1 VLLRLPPGTK
11 RYGLERVELQ
21 QVTRKDNTLWKSDPS
36 ADVLLLGDSFSNIYS
51 LLALNWGRSA
61 GFAEQ
66 LSYHLQRPLDRISF
80 NDNGSYATRRELARR
95 LAIGQNPLQGKKV
108 VIWEFTARELAQGD
122 WKKISILPDAE

>member
-1 VLLRLPPGTK
+1 MT
-11 RYGLERVELQ
+11 Q
-21 QVTRKDNTLWKSDPS
+21 KDNTLWKSDPK
-36 ADVLLLGDSFSNIYS
+36 ADILLLGDSFSNIYS
-51 LLALNWGRSA
+51 LPALNWGLSA

-95 LAIGQNPLQGKKV
+95 LATGQNPLEDKKV

-122 WKKISILPDAE
+122 WKKISILP